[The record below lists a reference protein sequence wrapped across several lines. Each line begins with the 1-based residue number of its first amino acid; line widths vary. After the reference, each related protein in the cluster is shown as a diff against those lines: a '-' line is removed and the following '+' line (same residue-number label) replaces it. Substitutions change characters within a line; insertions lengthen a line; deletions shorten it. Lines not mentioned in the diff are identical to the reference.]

1 MYHSDLDAQVYITP
15 RLQHLTVAAPPRI
28 TSRRR
33 SAVKQATAFVIGQ
46 PEMASGKRKHR
57 GLQTYG
63 RFNNHNN
70 NANQRVTFL
79 RAQELFLDQSNQAL
93 DASPEPVQ
101 NTGAS
106 QPKHTLPNQR
116 QNTRRGSVGRK
127 KGYKQSTLA
136 QNNTS
141 NTSSASTKRTSPAMA
156 AEPNEND
163 VESVISIIGC
173 GRDQAIRYLKVKK
186 DVAGAIGAIMDGE
199 DITKQEQDLNWDDSV
214 WNTDRDGNA
223 TMGDNNLHPLGGTST
238 APTRVPS
245 PSMNMGMPASRDD
258 EDAQLAQ
265 AIAASKGG
273 DYQQESGILHAD
285 GTSQQTYGPA
295 NKDQSAHDRQWG
307 MVLSSTQGASSSEI
321 VPDVER
327 PEERKHVEGEPR
339 FLKTLPSGD
348 YLPNFLTIAH
358 SIPAVR
364 EALLMRDYTMAQ
376 YGTDA
381 EWWRGNQIALPKIV
395 HTENGAP
402 ADAEIDRF
410 DQFIAETQRLM
421 AALDASQRAYASV
434 NALTKTELLLS
445 GENVTLTENFI
456 DKLCNAADAHTDN
469 HDKLT
474 SLFKTRIGTTN
485 PAGTRTPYA
494 TVLPL
499 DVKTSGEDR
508 IQLMEVLDSLLWDTD
523 IDETGDNFIAS
534 AGEIIVMHAKQTN
547 LSAEKLQLEI
557 TPTLFIDK
565 YLEKNVHIARPAR
578 LEIAREKERV
588 AKINEI
594 EKKLTR
600 WQMPGR
606 EIDARAMLQHTL
618 GHFSGKNMADVNNAD
633 RENGIVVNG
642 TSVPEQPHYADIA
655 AKLEAVIANVDKK
668 LIRLAEQRES
678 IQKNISKLSKSSP
691 TELEQE
697 GLKERYTLMGVAT
710 KASITYVLRPKED
723 HDEEDDHM
731 STENDDEATPDG
743 MQWWRIEYAVNGS
756 HPRISKAKVEGDIV
770 IQAVEVEHKSA
781 LLVYASDRAVDFSTY
796 DHTLPLALQQFVEDD
811 DFHFN
816 VELHD
821 STRSNPPP
829 AYDYAHDGDIP
840 RQSIEPGGS
849 PRGSIDSTVAE
860 IGGLSNRASPTSGP
874 PYYGDAPAGAGLP
887 PNSSAQH
894 LETRD
899 PDTDVTEIHLS
910 PTPQD
915 AMDTGTES
923 QTALHQ
929 EMVETGNHEPF
940 VPGLQQQHR
949 NNSSDAAMEDVRGGG
964 VR

>member
-1 MYHSDLDAQVYITP
+1 
-15 RLQHLTVAAPPRI
+15 
-28 TSRRR
+28 
-33 SAVKQATAFVIGQ
+33 
-46 PEMASGKRKHR
+46 MASGKRKHR

-63 RFNNHNN
+63 RSNNHNN
-70 NANQRVTFL
+70 NANQRVAFL
-79 RAQELFLDQSNQAL
+79 RAQELFFDQSNL
-93 DASPEPVQ
+93 DIDSSPERVQ

-106 QPKHTLPNQR
+106 QPKHTLPPNQQ
-116 QNTRRGSVGRK
+116 QNARRNSTAK
-127 KGYKQSTLA
+127 KKEYKQSTLA
-136 QNNTS
+136 QNNTID
-141 NTSSASTKRTSPAMA
+141 TTSASAKRTSPVMT
-156 AEPNEND
+156 AEPSEND
-163 VESVISIIGC
+163 VESVVSIIGC

-214 WNTDRDGNA
+214 WNTDREGNA

-245 PSMNMGMPASRDD
+245 PAMNMGVPANRDD

-265 AIAASKGG
+265 AMAASRG
-273 DYQQESGILHAD
+273 DFQQESGILHAD
-285 GTSQQTYGPA
+285 GTSQQTYGPV

-307 MVLSSTQGASSSEI
+307 MVLSSTQGAHSSEI

-456 DKLCNAADAHTDN
+456 DKLCSAADAHTDN
-469 HDKLT
+469 YDALT

-499 DVKTSGEDR
+499 DVKTAGEDKV
-508 IQLMEVLDSLLWDTD
+508 QLMEVLDGLLWDTD
-523 IDETGDNFIAS
+523 IDETGDNYIAS
-534 AGEIIVMHAKQTN
+534 AGDILVMHAKQTN

-557 TPTLFIDK
+557 TPTLYIDK

-600 WQMPGR
+600 WQMPGK

-618 GHFSGKNMADVNNAD
+618 GHFSGKNMADAENAD
-633 RENGIVVNG
+633 KENGIVVNG
-642 TSVPEQPHYADIA
+642 TSVPEQPHYAEIA
-655 AKLEAVIANVDKK
+655 AKLETVIANVDKK
-668 LIRLAEQRES
+668 LVRLAEQRES

-770 IQAVEVEHKSA
+770 IQAVEVEHSSA
-781 LLVYASDRAVDFSTY
+781 LLVYASDRAVDFSAY
-796 DHTLPLALQQFVEDD
+796 DPTLPLALQQFVEDD

-849 PRGSIDSTVAE
+849 RRDSIDSTIAE
-860 IGGLSNRASPTSGP
+860 IGTLSNRASPTSGVP
-874 PYYGDAPAGAGLP
+874 PYYNNHNDGPAGAGMP
-887 PNSSAQH
+887 PAASAQH
-894 LETRD
+894 VENHN
-899 PDTDVTEIHLS
+899 PDAEDVTEIRLS

-915 AMDTGTES
+915 AMDTTGHES
-923 QTALHQ
+923 GAALHR
-929 EMVETGNHEPF
+929 EMAETEHREPF
-940 VPGLQQQHR
+940 VPGLQQQQRR
-949 NNSSDAAMEDVRGGG
+949 NNSSDAAMEDVRGG

>member
-1 MYHSDLDAQVYITP
+1 MT
-15 RLQHLTVAAPPRI
+15 
-28 TSRRR
+28 
-33 SAVKQATAFVIGQ
+33 
-46 PEMASGKRKHR
+46 
-57 GLQTYG
+57 
-63 RFNNHNN
+63 
-70 NANQRVTFL
+70 
-79 RAQELFLDQSNQAL
+79 
-93 DASPEPVQ
+93 
-101 NTGAS
+101 
-106 QPKHTLPNQR
+106 
-116 QNTRRGSVGRK
+116 
-127 KGYKQSTLA
+127 
-136 QNNTS
+136 
-141 NTSSASTKRTSPAMA
+141 
-156 AEPNEND
+156 AEPSEND
-163 VESVISIIGC
+163 VESVVSIIGC

-214 WNTDRDGNA
+214 WNTDREGNA

-245 PSMNMGMPASRDD
+245 PAMNMGVPANRDD

-265 AIAASKGG
+265 AMAASRG
-273 DYQQESGILHAD
+273 DFQQESGILHAD
-285 GTSQQTYGPA
+285 GTSQQTYGPV

-307 MVLSSTQGASSSEI
+307 MVLSSTQGAHSSEI

-434 NALTKTELLLS
+434 NAVTKTELLLS

-456 DKLCNAADAHTDN
+456 DKLCSAADAHTDN
-469 HDKLT
+469 YDKLT

-499 DVKTSGEDR
+499 DVKTAGEDKV
-508 IQLMEVLDSLLWDTD
+508 QLMEVLDGLLWDTD
-523 IDETGDNFIAS
+523 IDETGDNYIAS
-534 AGEIIVMHAKQTN
+534 AGDILVMHAKQTN

-557 TPTLFIDK
+557 TPTLYIDK

-600 WQMPGR
+600 WQMPGK
-606 EIDARAMLQHTL
+606 EIDARAMLHHTL
-618 GHFSGKNMADVNNAD
+618 GHFSGKNMADAENAD
-633 RENGIVVNG
+633 KENGIVVNG
-642 TSVPEQPHYADIA
+642 TSVPEQPHYAEIA

-668 LIRLAEQRES
+668 LVRLAEQRES

-710 KASITYVLRPKED
+710 KASTTYVLRPKED
-723 HDEEDDHM
+723 HEEDDDHM

-770 IQAVEVEHKSA
+770 IQAVEVEHSSA

-796 DHTLPLALQQFVEDD
+796 DPTLPLALQQFVEDD

-849 PRGSIDSTVAE
+849 RRDSIDSTIAE
-860 IGGLSNRASPTSGP
+860 IGTLSNRASPTSGVP
-874 PYYGDAPAGAGLP
+874 PYYNNHNNGPAGAGMP
-887 PNSSAQH
+887 PVSSAQH
-894 LETRD
+894 IENHN
-899 PDTDVTEIHLS
+899 PDAEDVAEIRLS

-915 AMDTGTES
+915 AMDTTGHES
-923 QTALHQ
+923 GAAPLHR
-929 EMVETGNHEPF
+929 EMVETEYREPF
-940 VPGLQQQHR
+940 VPGLQQQQQRR
-949 NNSSDAAMEDVRGGG
+949 NNSSDAAMEDVRGG

>member
-1 MYHSDLDAQVYITP
+1 
-15 RLQHLTVAAPPRI
+15 
-28 TSRRR
+28 
-33 SAVKQATAFVIGQ
+33 
-46 PEMASGKRKHR
+46 MASGKRKHR

-63 RFNNHNN
+63 RSNNHN
-70 NANQRVTFL
+70 NANQRVAFL
-79 RAQELFLDQSNQAL
+79 RAQELFFDQSNQDI
-93 DASPEPVQ
+93 DASPDRVQ

-106 QPKHTLPNQR
+106 QPKHTQPGQQQKASR
-116 QNTRRGSVGRK
+116 DSVVK
-127 KGYKQSTLA
+127 KKEYKQSSLA
-136 QNNTS
+136 QNNFT
-141 NTSSASTKRTSPAMA
+141 NAASASTKRTSPAMA
-156 AEPNEND
+156 VEPSEND

-214 WNTDRDGNA
+214 WNTDREGNA

-245 PSMNMGMPASRDD
+245 PAMNMGVPASRDD

-265 AIAASKGG
+265 ALAASRGD

-285 GTSQQTYGPA
+285 GTSQQTYGPV

-307 MVLSSTQGASSSEI
+307 MVLSPQGASSSEI

-445 GENVTLTENFI
+445 GGNVTLTENFI
-456 DKLCNAADAHTDN
+456 DKLCSAADAHTDN
-469 HDKLT
+469 YDKLA

-499 DVKTSGEDR
+499 DVKTAGEDKV
-508 IQLMEVLDSLLWDTD
+508 QLMEVLDSLLWDTD
-523 IDETGDNFIAS
+523 IDETGDNYIAN
-534 AGEIIVMHAKQTN
+534 AGDIIVMHAKQTN
-547 LSAEKLQLEI
+547 MSAEKLQLEI

-600 WQMPGR
+600 WQMRGK

-618 GHFSGKNMADVNNAD
+618 GHFSGKNMADAENAD
-633 RENGIVVNG
+633 KENGIVVNG
-642 TSVPEQPHYADIA
+642 TSAPEQPHYADIA
-655 AKLEAVIANVDKK
+655 AKLEAVLSSVDKK
-668 LIRLAEQRES
+668 LVRLAEQRES
-678 IQKNISKLSKSSP
+678 IQKNISKLSKASP

-723 HDEEDDHM
+723 HDEDDDHM

-756 HPRISKAKVEGDIV
+756 QPRISKAKVEGDIV
-770 IQAVEVEHKSA
+770 IQAVEVEHSSA

-796 DHTLPLALQQFVEDD
+796 DPTLPLALQQFVQDD

-816 VELHD
+816 VELHE

-829 AYDYAHDGDIP
+829 AYDYAHDSDIP
-840 RQSIEPGGS
+840 RQSIEPADAR
-849 PRGSIDSTVAE
+849 RGSMDSTVAE
-860 IGGLSNRASPTSGP
+860 IGGLSNRASPTSGAAFYNHGYAP
-874 PYYGDAPAGAGLP
+874 GGPAGAGLP
-887 PNSSAQH
+887 PTASAQH
-894 LETRD
+894 VENRSAD
-899 PDTDVTEIHLS
+899 SDVAEIHLS

-915 AMDTGTES
+915 AMDVGHES
-923 QTALHQ
+923 GTALHR
-929 EMVETGNHEPF
+929 EMAETEHREPF
-940 VPGLQQQHR
+940 APGLQQQQQQQQQRR
-949 NNSSDAAMEDVRGGG
+949 NGSDAAMEDVRGA
-964 VR
+964 R